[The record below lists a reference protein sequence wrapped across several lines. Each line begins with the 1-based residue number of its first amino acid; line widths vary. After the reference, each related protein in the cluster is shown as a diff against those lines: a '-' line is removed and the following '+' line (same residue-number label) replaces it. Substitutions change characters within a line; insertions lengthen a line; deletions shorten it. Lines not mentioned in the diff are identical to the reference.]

1 MASLFKAWI
10 SRKNPDGT
18 KEKARSKK
26 WYGQYKGADGR
37 TVRVPLCE
45 DREAAQAML
54 GEKVKRARHEQA
66 GLIDRFD
73 ENRRTPLAT
82 HLADFET
89 SLKARHCVEDHW
101 KPVMSRARRV
111 VAGCRFR
118 FFPDI
123 SASAVEAFVGKLRRE
138 ENLSPQTCNFY
149 LQAVKQFC
157 KWLVEDGRMPTSPL
171 AHLKR
176 SNVKVDQRR
185 RRRELSADE
194 LSRLL
199 AATEAGGVCSK
210 LSGPD
215 RAMLYRVALSTG
227 LRAAELGSLTPESFD
242 LISERPTV
250 TIEAENEKA
259 RRGAELPLPDSLV
272 VLLATWLAG
281 KASDK
286 PLWPGL
292 WSKQKRGASM
302 MRHDLEAAR
311 KAWLEEAKD
320 DPREQEARQK
330 SDFLCYLS
338 QDGEQA
344 DFHALRHTFLS
355 RLGRSGATPKE
366 LQLMARHATVEITLT
381 RYCHASMLD
390 LSSAVNRIPA
400 LTAEARPVVLRPTG
414 S

>member
-1 MASLFKAWI
+1 
-10 SRKNPDGT
+10 
-18 KEKARSKK
+18 
-26 WYGQYKGADGR
+26 
-37 TVRVPLCE
+37 
-45 DREAAQAML
+45 
-54 GEKVKRARHEQA
+54 
-66 GLIDRFD
+66 
-73 ENRRTPLAT
+73 
-82 HLADFET
+82 
-89 SLKARHCVEDHW
+89 
-101 KPVMSRARRV
+101 
-111 VAGCRFR
+111 
-118 FFPDI
+118 
-123 SASAVEAFVGKLRRE
+123 
-138 ENLSPQTCNFY
+138 
-149 LQAVKQFC
+149 
-157 KWLVEDGRMPTSPL
+157 MPTSPL

-194 LSRLL
+194 ISRLL
-199 AATEAGGVCSK
+199 AATEAVGVCSK

-242 LISERPTV
+242 LTSERPTV

-272 VLLATWLAG
+272 SALSPWLAG
-281 KASDK
+281 KAHGR
-286 PLWPGL
+286 PIWPGV
-292 WSKQKRGASM
+292 WSRQKRGARM

-320 DPREQEARQK
+320 DPREQESRQK
-330 SDFLCYLS
+330 SDFLCYVS
-338 QDGEQA
+338 KEGEQA
-344 DFHALRHTFLS
+344 DFHSLRHTMLS

-390 LSSAVNRIPA
+390 LSSAVNRMPA
-400 LTAEARPVVLRPTG
+400 LPAENTRAVVLRPTG

>member
-1 MASLFKAWI
+1 MASLFKVWI
-10 SRKNPDGT
+10 SRKQPDGT
-18 KEKARSKK
+18 TKKERSKK
-26 WYGQYKGADGR
+26 WYCEYRDGSGR
-37 TVRVPLCE
+37 TVREPLCA
-45 DREAAQAML
+45 DRKAAQAML
-54 GEKVKRARHEQA
+54 ATKLKRAEHEQA

-73 ENRRTPLAT
+73 ENRRKPLAA

-89 SLKARHCVEDHW
+89 SLKSRHCVEDHW
-101 KPVMSRARRV
+101 KPVMARARRV

-118 FFPDI
+118 YFPDI
-123 SASAVEAFVGKLRRE
+123 SASAVEAFVAKLRRE

-194 LSRLL
+194 ISRLL

-215 RAMLYRVALSTG
+215 RAMLYGVALSTG

-250 TIEAENEKA
+250 MINAQNEKA

-272 VLLATWLAG
+272 LSLRPWLAG
-281 KASDK
+281 RVPGNS
-286 PLWPGL
+286 LWPGR

-302 MRHDLEAAR
+302 MRHDLAKAREA
-311 KAWLEEAKD
+311 WIEEAKD
-320 DPREQEARQK
+320 DSREQEARQK

-338 QDGEQA
+338 QEGEQA

-390 LSSAVNRIPA
+390 LSSAVNRMPA
-400 LTAEARPVVLRPTG
+400 LTAEARTVALRATG